1 MHVWLILMNVTWIKH
16 VYSIFQ
22 TYLGWQCQLTKIY
35 FWHRAKPQTR
45 FRISCQDS
53 LLGMVMLCSVHF
65 PCCLWAWVA
74 KLGTS
79 WNDAWE
85 RLVLQ
90 VSGTVAVRKE
100 WTDVNRFS
108 WWYLN
113 MFECIWHIWCAGQA
127 WSGMKVWSDQHK
139 HYQTLA
145 SAYDLDRLYIVSAW
159 FLQCCFC
166 VEL

>member
-1 MHVWLILMNVTWIKH
+1 MHVWLILMNFTWIKH

-35 FWHRAKPQTR
+35 
-45 FRISCQDS
+45 
-53 LLGMVMLCSVHF
+53 LLGIGRNHKPDSVSAKI
-65 PCCLWAWVA
+65 PCWAWLYVMFRSFPLLP
-74 KLGTS
+74 LGMGRQA
-79 WNDAWE
+79 WNILE
-85 RLVLQ
+85 RCLRATCAASV
-90 VSGTVAVRKE
+90 GTVAVRKE

-113 MFECIWHIWCAGQA
+113 MVECIWHIWCAGQA